1 MCIAREGDVIINGTC
16 DIEADMNQDIVVWCG
31 LTLRF
36 TCIEVCGGVFWGTN
50 YHLLFMHTCPPNS
63 SIALL
68 LCVCVCVCVRVR
80 VRVHVCV
87 RA

>member
-16 DIEADMNQDIVVWCG
+16 DIEADMNQDFVVWCG

-36 TCIEVCGGVFWGTN
+36 TCRCIEVCGFFFGGVPIITF
-50 YHLLFMHTCPPNS
+50 LCMHAPQIS

-68 LCVCVCVCVRVR
+68 LCVCVCVCVGVGARR
-80 VRVHVCV
+80 TGS
-87 RA
+87 